1 MDNGH
6 SWVTVKKTEY
16 SCEYKAGNNS
26 DYQDMVVVSTVNCR
40 SPANN
45 IGISK
50 FDGHS
55 SPGISRVGE
64 LRNSEF
70 SMKGKVTTNE
80 S

>member
-1 MDNGH
+1 
-6 SWVTVKKTEY
+6 
-16 SCEYKAGNNS
+16 
-26 DYQDMVVVSTVNCR
+26 MVGEQLRRLNILVSTKLVTTQILKIWWCR